1 MPTLWRRSGDNSGRR
16 LQADAGLRLLRLR
29 LENRLL
35 RGLAAD
41 GAWRPENLESTGK
54 GVQGMTQKVTCN
66 ECGEAFVVGRQDIE
80 TIKDGEIE
88 VQYFRCPDCRR
99 PYLVITTD
107 KAMRQL
113 IEKRHIL
120 SQTIRHCLC
129 KEIPPQVVP
138 GLHG

>member
-1 MPTLWRRSGDNSGRR
+1 
-16 LQADAGLRLLRLR
+16 
-29 LENRLL
+29 
-35 RGLAAD
+35 
-41 GAWRPENLESTGK
+41 
-54 GVQGMTQKVTCN
+54 MTQKVTCN
-66 ECGEAFVVGRQDIE
+66 ECGENFVVGRQDIE

-120 SQTIRHCLC
+120 AQTIRLAYA
-129 KEIPPQVVP
+129 KKFRPQVVQGYMDELDVLKSNQKKMLNDLNQIGYKLLERVNCNDDAGSTDASGSANKP
-138 GLHG
+138 GGAE

>member
-1 MPTLWRRSGDNSGRR
+1 
-16 LQADAGLRLLRLR
+16 
-29 LENRLL
+29 
-35 RGLAAD
+35 
-41 GAWRPENLESTGK
+41 
-54 GVQGMTQKVTCN
+54 MTQKVTCN

-120 SQTIRHCLC
+120 TQTIRLAYA
-129 KEIPPQVVP
+129 KKFRPQVVQGYMDELDVLKSDQKKMLNDLNQIGYKLLERVNCNDDAGSTDDSGSENKP
-138 GLHG
+138 GCVE

>member
-1 MPTLWRRSGDNSGRR
+1 
-16 LQADAGLRLLRLR
+16 
-29 LENRLL
+29 
-35 RGLAAD
+35 
-41 GAWRPENLESTGK
+41 
-54 GVQGMTQKVTCN
+54 MTQKVTCN

-99 PYLVITTD
+99 PYMVITTD

-120 SQTIRHCLC
+120 AQTIRLAYA
-129 KEIPPQVVP
+129 KKFRPQVVQGYMDELDVLKSDQKKMLNDLNQIGYKLLERVDGNDDAGSTDDSGSENKP
-138 GLHG
+138 GCVE